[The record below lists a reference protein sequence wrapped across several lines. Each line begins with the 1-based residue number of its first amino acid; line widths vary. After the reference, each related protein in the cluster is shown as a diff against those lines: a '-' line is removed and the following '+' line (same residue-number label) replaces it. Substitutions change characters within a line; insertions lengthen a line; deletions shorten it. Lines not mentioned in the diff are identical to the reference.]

1 MMSLEK
7 FQQRK
12 NGKLWAICPTCS
24 AKEPFMEISR
34 KKNQRKMNTSEKF
47 NSNLNRTQSRV
58 GLDLQ

>member
-34 KKNQRKMNTSEKF
+34 KKKTTKNEYERK
-47 NSNLNRTQSRV
+47 V
-58 GLDLQ
+58 

>member
-24 AKEPFMEISR
+24 AKETFMEISR
-34 KKNQRKMNTSEKF
+34 KKKTNEK
-47 NSNLNRTQSRV
+47 
-58 GLDLQ
+58 